1 MAVIFPEWITLGPQ
15 GGLSQVLQQTP
26 SEMSAQVVSSVREY
40 RRVVPQG
47 RFNEDDDFS
56 AILKTIVALEDYEEV
71 NLSEAQLPSSS
82 QASSDWLSVV
92 QGSKRGRSSQ
102 GILILYILKLSRKNL
117 KIIGTQQGSS

>member
-1 MAVIFPEWITLGPQ
+1 MPQ
-15 GGLSQVLQQTP
+15 GIFKESDGFP
-26 SEMSAQVVSSVREY
+26 
-40 RRVVPQG
+40 
-47 RFNEDDDFS
+47 

-102 GILILYILKLSRKNL
+102 GILYIDFVKEEFKRLLGRSKARSLRKRL
-117 KIIGTQQGSS
+117 RCCDYDRMV